1 MMTPSEH
8 AKNATA
14 SLHKVLQI
22 SADDFDAVGTAAVI
36 EQVIR
41 NATREQEARAID
53 S

>member
-1 MMTPSEH
+1 MMMTPSEH

-14 SLHKVLQI
+14 SLHKVLHI
-22 SADDFDAVGTAAVI
+22 SPDDFDAEGTAAVI

-41 NATREQEARAID
+41 ACLKAKLL